1 MNDHADTPSLSV
13 GSSYVVSLASTPDD
27 NSDGHITPFVT
38 VTLKVEPNLTI
49 MAASSHGYTVHR
61 PAALTGSIREAAN
74 RTEMLAIA
82 AVHLL
87 YFNPPPNGTSA
98 IFCGITDASDQEH
111 RQFNITEADW
121 KPVFDDIK
129 MKYAERAG
137 GQPYNG
143 TDALPDDF
151 LTWVGEEVCD
161 FAREVVDGET
171 PLGDIYS
178 TLIDT
183 ATFLIAVAAPKA
195 ESVHYVITE
204 VEQRAAAGYASFG
217 PTPADLYC
225 MQGLYESALDHADL
239 YNPTD
244 ETMVNAIIEIAVE
257 AVSLAEGIK
266 TGREEIDPA
275 DA

>member
-1 MNDHADTPSLSV
+1 MNDHADPPSLSV
-13 GSSYVVSLASTPDD
+13 GSSYVVSLASPTPDR
-27 NSDGHITPFVT
+27 SDEHVRPFVT

-61 PAALTGSIREAAN
+61 PAALTGSIREADD

-129 MKYAERAG
+129 VKYAERAG

-161 FAREVVDGET
+161 FARLVVDGET
-171 PLGDIYS
+171 PLDNIYS

-183 ATFLIAVAAPKA
+183 ATFLVAVAAPRA
-195 ESVHYVITE
+195 ENVHYVITE
-204 VEQRAAAGYASFG
+204 VNRRAAAGYASFG
-217 PTPADLYC
+217 PTPADPYC
-225 MQGLYESALDHADL
+225 MQGLYESALDHADIHDPGNEAVVDAL
-239 YNPTD
+239 
-244 ETMVNAIIEIAVE
+244 IEIAVE

-266 TGREEIDPA
+266 TGRQEIDPEEV
-275 DA
+275 